1 MIYFL
6 LYIAIG
12 MVFVSTGAYGPL
24 RKLVKES
31 DGKTEEERATVAI
44 QFLLT
49 LLFVAIICP
58 FWPVLLT
65 FKIIGFFKKDKKE
78 EKVSAE

>member
-1 MIYFL
+1 MLYFL

-12 MVFVSTGAYGPL
+12 MIFVSTAAYGPL

-31 DGKTEEERATVAI
+31 DGKTEEERAAVAI

-49 LLFVAIICP
+49 LIFVAIICP

-78 EKVSAE
+78 ERADVK

>member
-1 MIYFL
+1 MLYFL

-31 DGKTEEERATVAI
+31 DGKTEEERAMVAI

-65 FKIIGFFKKDKKE
+65 FKIIGFFKKEKKE
-78 EKVSAE
+78 VKVDA

>member
-1 MIYFL
+1 MLYFL
-6 LYIAIG
+6 LYLAIG

-65 FKIIGFFKKDKKE
+65 FKVMKFFNKDNKEKKVDTK
-78 EKVSAE
+78 

>member
-1 MIYFL
+1 MLYFL

-12 MVFVSTGAYGPL
+12 MMIVATGMYGPL

-31 DGKTEEERATVAI
+31 DSKTEEEKAKIVM

-78 EKVSAE
+78 VKADD

>member
-1 MIYFL
+1 MLYFL

-12 MVFVSTGAYGPL
+12 MIIVATGMYGPL

-31 DGKTEEERATVAI
+31 DSKTEEEKAKIVI
-44 QFLLT
+44 QFLFS
-49 LLFVAIICP
+49 LFFLAIICP

-65 FKIIGFFKKDKKE
+65 FKVMKFFNKDKKE
-78 EKVSAE
+78 EKADVK

>member
-1 MIYFL
+1 MLYFL

-12 MVFVSTGAYGPL
+12 MVFVSTAAYGPL

-31 DGKTEEERATVAI
+31 DGKTEEERATIAI

-65 FKIIGFFKKDKKE
+65 FKVMKFFNKDKKE
-78 EKVSAE
+78 EKVDAK

>member
-1 MIYFL
+1 MLYFL

-12 MVFVSTGAYGPL
+12 MVFVSTGVYGPL

-31 DGKTEEERATVAI
+31 DGKTEEERAAVAI

-78 EKVSAE
+78 VKADA